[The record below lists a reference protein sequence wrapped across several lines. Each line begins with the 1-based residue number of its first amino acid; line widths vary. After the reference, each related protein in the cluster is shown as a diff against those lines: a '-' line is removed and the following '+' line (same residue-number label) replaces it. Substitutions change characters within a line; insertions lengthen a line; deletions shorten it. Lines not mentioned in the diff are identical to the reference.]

1 MSTIAFFFGV
11 VSHMTRDL
19 CLFISTMF
27 FHTSSIHGGEFGMAV
42 KKNRS
47 EFFSFRGKSQKACF
61 SVDIDSRDRSLFFNQ
76 TVVVIFLTNFK
87 ITQQDK
93 CFSYLYFY
101 FILIYIECIKKSIF
115 LVIYLKMH
123 KNDLF
128 TNRQKFKK

>member
-1 MSTIAFFFGV
+1 MFFFIQV
-11 VSHMTRDL
+11 VSMEVK
-19 CLFISTMF
+19 I
-27 FHTSSIHGGEFGMAV
+27 EMAV

-47 EFFSFRGKSQKACF
+47 EFFSFRGKVQKASF

-76 TVVVIFLTNFK
+76 TVVVIFLTYFK

-115 LVIYLKMH
+115 G
-123 KNDLF
+123 
-128 TNRQKFKK
+128 